1 MKPTPVPKENFLV
14 NFLLGGVSAVIAK
27 TSVAPTERIKLIL

>member
-1 MKPTPVPKENFLV
+1 MKPSHAPKENFLV

-27 TSVAPTERIKLIL
+27 TAVAPTERIKLIL